1 MPLVVDQINDM
12 ISAGVPLEKITEF
25 KENKILEM
33 QQADIPVEKI
43 TEAFGSKKYDRTDI
57 QNYWKSISEEVK
69 KEVNPAD
76 KVDFSQIKSIDDI
89 PKEVNAADR
98 IEKYLFGTDERYQ
111 FKPYMEKALGN
122 SGLNK
127 IIKYHSG
134 GGLGYEVDAPVPD
147 GTGFL
152 EKLTEGAVGLV
163 AELPTFIPGSLVGG
177 LIGGKGGGMF
187 GGGFSAGAVQ
197 GIYTEALKRG
207 EVKNFAEWW
216 DIFIE
221 EGLSEGA
228 KTGAQLYAAYV
239 VPGLPFIK
247 PFTNNIVGSTIAQ
260 STAYTAVGVAM
271 GDELPTLEDFAITNL
286 LFAPFNINASKKKID
301 NIVAKT
307 GKKPI
312 DIIDNAIK
320 DRTIIED
327 INSKNIEIPRAYRDI
342 VPEKVTTETIR
353 RDADIAFEKMDK
365 DLLTIKENLK
375 TQEKI
380 TELKKKN
387 QEIYKLER
395 EKNNKDNK
403 VGSKIYKETVL
414 EVRKNNPDA
423 TVADINRAVAE
434 KLSARTNKKLEPIIL
449 EIKKLEAKLDKA
461 SKDQID
467 KVDKPLDEVRSKLDE
482 SIAKDPPPK
491 KIFEMKNFVDDLFY
505 NLLDQTHVF
514 KRAEI
519 KARKLGIEYET
530 KVGPYENFQ
539 LLHGVRN
546 TIEAFIEKGALD
558 FKTGNII
565 GPSLRSVFTKY
576 KINTEAIYKDFK
588 RYAIA
593 KRAIEKSSQGF
604 QTGVN
609 IKAAKQ
615 FVKENSK
622 FEEPFR
628 EIVKVSELSLK
639 YLLNAGVISKEVYQ
653 AALKANKDFVPFFRD
668 FLEESGQGNFSTT
681 VRNPLKYFKG
691 SKRKIIDPFES
702 IYNNIYTFITI
713 AKRNEANVSFIEMIE
728 KGQKKAKYTVS
739 ETEGFFPEVY
749 LSEKRTKETK
759 ITPKELE
766 SIVDNPASL
775 KSSVADGF
783 SVFRKE
789 SGILKDTEIVV
800 YRNGK
805 REVWEVGEAFARP
818 TKVYDKGTFQI
829 VADFL
834 SLPSKTLRL
843 GATGAA
849 EFMYNNIPRDAFGGA
864 IQSKGW
870 FPPFAQ
876 TLLGLAMIIK
886 PTRKAFGLESVF
898 EQYSRSEALQ
908 NSIITM
914 DRTYFNKSVKSYL
927 TKTNPIN
934 LIKNLPEYFRVY
946 IEFSEKINRMGVYKL
961 ALDRNLKNG
970 LDNTQALKK
979 AAVETRNNP
988 IDYKRMG
995 HSIHGLNQLSAFFNA
1010 RIQGLNQ
1017 TAKAFKERPLQTLAK
1032 NFMYITAPSVALW
1045 FANHNDPDY
1054 QSLPQWR
1061 KDLFWNIRVNGTY
1074 YPVAKP
1080 FELGLIFG
1088 TGAERFLD
1096 YFYDKDPRALEK
1108 FGDAT
1113 LVQLFKG
1120 VVPVPDILKPF
1131 FEAANNR
1138 SFFFDRPIIPM
1149 GLEGIPSEYQFTDF
1163 TSETTKLIAGLIRKV
1178 NGDDFSKWSSP
1189 LVLENAW
1196 RGWSGG
1202 IGGYILALSDSLL
1215 DAAGIIDRSKN
1226 RKKMLSEYPVIK
1238 AIFIKNPDRN
1248 AEPITDFRTL
1258 FKPVNARIKAANLL
1272 QQKGEI
1278 EKAKKERAKLPEGW
1292 VTLEVAYRAFAVQ
1305 EDIIRNINENPD
1317 SSPEEK
1323 LFLTNIVLI
1332 DMINGAKE
1340 AVNRYYKK
1348 EVYIIKKEMD

>member
-33 QQADIPVEKI
+33 NQADIPIEKI
-43 TEAFGSKKYDRTDI
+43 TEAFGQKKYDRTDI
-57 QNYWKSISEEVK
+57 KNYWKSISEEVK
-69 KEVNPAD
+69 KDVNPAD
-76 KVDFSQIKSIDDI
+76 KVDFSQITSIDDI

-98 IEKYLFGTDERYQ
+98 IEKFLFGTDERYQ
-111 FKPYMEKALGN
+111 FKPYFEKALGN
-122 SGLNK
+122 SGVNK

-134 GGLGYEVDAPVPD
+134 GGLGYEVDAPAPD

-163 AELPTFIPGSLVGG
+163 AELPTFIPGALVGSLNG
-177 LIGGKGGGMF
+177 PGGSMF

-216 DIFIE
+216 DIFVE

-228 KTGAQLYAAYV
+228 KTGAQLYAAYKI
-239 VPGLPFIK
+239 PGLPFIK
-247 PFTNNIVGSTIAQ
+247 PFTNNIIGSTIAQ
-260 STAYTAVGVAM
+260 STAYTSVGVAM
-271 GDELPTLEDFAITNL
+271 GDDLPTLEDFAITNL
-286 LFAPFNINASKKKID
+286 LFAPFNIKASKKKID

-342 VPEKVTTETIR
+342 VPEKVTTETIK

-365 DLLTIKENLK
+365 DLSTIKENLK

-403 VGSKIYKETVL
+403 VGSKIYKETSL
-414 EVRKNNPDA
+414 EVRKNNPDS
-423 TVADINRAVAE
+423 TVAEINRAVAE
-434 KLSARTNKKLEPIIL
+434 KLSTRTNKKIEPNL
-449 EIKKLEAKLDKA
+449 LKIKKLEAKLNKA

-467 KVDKPLDEVRSKLDE
+467 KADKPLDEVRSKIDE

-505 NLLDQTHVF
+505 NILDKNHVF

-539 LLHGVRN
+539 LLNGVRG
-546 TIEAFIEKGALD
+546 TIEAFIEKGAMD

-576 KINTEAIYKDFK
+576 KINTEAIYKDFR
-588 RYAIA
+588 RYAVS

-604 QTGVN
+604 QTGVD

-639 YLLNAGVISKEVYQ
+639 YLLDAGVISKEVYQ

-668 FLEESGQGNFSTT
+668 FLEESGQGNFSKS

-691 SKRKIIDPFES
+691 SNRKIIDPFES

-713 AKRNEANVSFIEMIE
+713 AKKNEANVSFIEMIE

-739 ETEGFFPEVY
+739 ETEGFFPEVQ

-759 ITPKELE
+759 ITFKELE
-766 SIVDNPASL
+766 GIVENPASL

-789 SGILKDTEIVV
+789 SGMLKDTEIVI

-805 REVWEVGEAFARP
+805 REVWEVGKTFARP
-818 TKVYDKGTFQI
+818 TKVFDKGTFQI
-829 VADFL
+829 VANFL

-843 GATGAA
+843 GATGAG
-849 EFMYNNIPRDAFGGA
+849 EFIYNNVSRDAVTGA
-864 IQSKGW
+864 VQSKGW
-870 FPPFAQ
+870 YPPFTQ
-876 TLLGLAMIIK
+876 TLLGLAMVIK

-898 EQYSRSEALQ
+898 EKYSKSEALQ

-927 TKTNPIN
+927 NKLNPIN

-946 IEFSEKINRMGVYKL
+946 IEFSEKINRMGVYTL
-961 ALDRNLKNG
+961 ALNRNLKKG

-988 IDYKRMG
+988 MDYKRMG
-995 HSIHGLNQLSAFFNA
+995 HSINGLNQLSAFFNA
-1010 RIQGLNQ
+1010 RIQGLNE
-1017 TAKAFKERPLQTLAK
+1017 TGKAFKERPAQTLAK
-1032 NFMYITAPSVALW
+1032 SFMYITAPSVALW
-1045 FANHNDPDY
+1045 FANHDDPDY

-1061 KDLFWNIRVNGTY
+1061 KDLFWNIRINGTY

-1096 YFYDKDPRALEK
+1096 YFYDKDPKALEK

-1113 LVQLFKG
+1113 LVTLFKG
-1120 VVPVPDILKPF
+1120 VVPVPDFLKPF
-1131 FEAANNR
+1131 WEAQNNR

-1215 DAAGIIDRSKN
+1215 DAAGIIDRSNN

-1292 VTLEVAYRAFAVQ
+1292 VTLEIAYRAMAVQ
-1305 EDIIRNINENPD
+1305 EDFIRNINENPD

-1323 LFLTNIVLI
+1323 LYLTNIVLK
-1332 DMINGAKE
+1332 DMIIGAKE
-1340 AVNRYYKK
+1340 AVNMYYKK